1 MAKKNDVKKAL
12 AKTFV
17 DNHQDIP
24 EDEALDLIYTAEKTV
39 RDLEEEMANHDQ
51 LNAAKQIVKDLEN
64 GFKSAIKYER
74 AKIAFLVEKIDEI
87 RDNEVNPTSGLKSN
101 EDDNNV

>member
-1 MAKKNDVKKAL
+1 MAKNDVKKAL

-17 DNHQDIP
+17 DNHQDVN
-24 EDEALDLIYTAEKTV
+24 EDDALDLIYRSEKTI

-74 AKIAFLVEKIDEI
+74 AKIAFLVEKVDEI
-87 RDNEVNPTSGLKSN
+87 REDEVNPTSGLQSN
-101 EDDNNV
+101 QDNATV